1 MIVHTHFHSHKTGVT
16 RSVENI
22 IPVMNKFSEALVFGY
37 GIDAPKIC
45 LPALLKLIY
54 SGNKLV
60 IHTHRNNEII
70 FALLLRSLGG
80 KFKLIFTRHAESKP
94 SGFTLWLMKKADH
107 VISLSS
113 SMSKKLPLQSTIIQH
128 GINTENFS
136 IREKISK
143 GGIAQKN
150 LISVIGRIRPTKGQL
165 VVMKALI
172 KPLKNNT
179 DWGLLLIGKT
189 DDKKYSDEIISIARE
204 NGISS
209 QIHFMP
215 ENDDIISYYRASN
228 IVVIASVTEGFS
240 LVCLEAMACGL
251 ITIATESVGIH
262 SEVIIH
268 GENGFLFPINDHE
281 ALGRIITDIISGKVS
296 LNPEKIRQT
305 IVDNWSI
312 EKSVLELLRL
322 YGIALR
328 RGPEDRPHPLNPP
341 LPGERGT

>member
-37 GIDAPKIC
+37 GIDAPKIS
-45 LPALLKLIY
+45 LPHLLKLIY

-60 IHTHRNNEII
+60 IHAHRNNEII
-70 FALLLRSLGG
+70 FALLLRLLGG

-113 SMSKKLPLQSTIIQH
+113 SMAKNLPLQSTIIQH
-128 GINTENFS
+128 GVNTEIFNIHES
-136 IREKISK
+136 IAI
-143 GGIAQKN
+143 GGITQKN
-150 LISVIGRIRPTKGQL
+150 LISVIGRIRPAKGQL

-172 KPLKNNT
+172 ESLKNNT
-179 DWGLLLIGKT
+179 DWGLLLIGKI
-189 DDKKYSDEIISIARE
+189 DDKEYSDEITSIARE

-209 QIHFMP
+209 QVHSMP
-215 ENDDIISYYRASN
+215 ESDEIINYYRASN
-228 IVVIASVTEGFS
+228 IVVIASISEGFS

-262 SEVIIH
+262 SEVITH
-268 GENGFLFPINDHE
+268 GENGFLFPINDDKS
-281 ALGRIITDIISGKVS
+281 LGRITIDVISKKTS
-296 LNPEKIRQT
+296 LNPEKIRQI
-305 IVDNWSI
+305 IVEKWSV
-312 EKSVLELLRL
+312 EKNVRELLRL
-322 YGIALR
+322 YVSS
-328 RGPEDRPHPLNPP
+328 PN
-341 LPGERGT
+341 TV